1 MIDLSMMRDI
11 VAIFGVIAGFTYYV
25 ITVRNAQKT
34 RELTLKAQE
43 HTLETR
49 ETQLFMSIF
58 NKFTSREF
66 TKAFERILSWEF
78 TGEKEFHE
86 KYGWFHEDGGW
97 KREED
102 IDFDDSADFNMVLNW
117 FEGLGV
123 LMRRGLISSEL
134 VFEIM
139 YGGVGY
145 FYRKVEPMILELR
158 ERTGNEV
165 LRDLEYVY
173 REVQRLRDESDM
185 FQASGVGGQN

>member
-1 MIDLSMMRDI
+1 MIQIEILALILTGLGLTASI
-11 VAIFGVIAGFTYYV
+11 LYYTMV
-25 ITVRNAQKT
+25 LRNATK
-34 RELTLKAQE
+34 
-43 HTLETR
+43 TR

-58 NKFTSREF
+58 NRFTSREF
-66 TKAFERILSWEF
+66 TKAFERVLSWEF
-78 TGEKEFHE
+78 TGEKEFHD
-86 KYGWFHEDGGW
+86 KYGWFHEDGSW

-139 YGGVGY
+139 YGGVGH
-145 FYRKVEPMILELR
+145 FYRKVEPMILEVR
-158 ERTGNEV
+158 ERTGNMI
-165 LRDLEYVY
+165 LRDLEFVY

-185 FQASGVGGQN
+185 FQA